1 MRRPESRLSPRTAF
15 LAALLAAPLAACAGA
30 TATRS
35 PDHGATAAGPAVDL
49 DEHALF
55 TGDGEPAALA
65 DLLAAVAAVD
75 LVGFGE
81 LHNHAVGSRVEL
93 EVLQGM
99 AAQGRPVALAMEF
112 FEADE
117 QAALDRYLAGE
128 IDEATFRAETRRDAH
143 YESSHRPLI
152 EFARAHKIPV
162 IAANAPRRL
171 VVAYRKAGGT
181 DYQGY
186 LAGLSP
192 EDRAFLPRTS
202 VPPDDDFK
210 VRFMTLMGPK
220 RGPAFFPS
228 MCLWN
233 DAMAESIADF
243 RATHPDHR
251 VLLIVG
257 SFHVARHL
265 GVVTKFKERRADDT
279 VRVLVM
285 SPAEGAMGFAGDDH
299 GEGDFVLR
307 VRVPKG

>member
-1 MRRPESRLSPRTAF
+1 MRSPGSWISPRAAL
-15 LAALLAAPLAACAGA
+15 LAALLALPLGACAKA
-30 TATRS
+30 NATRG
-35 PDHGATAAGPAVDL
+35 PDDATAAAVDL

-55 TGDGEPAALA
+55 AGDGQPAALA
-65 DLLAAVAAVD
+65 DLIAAVATVD

-93 EVLQGM
+93 ELLQGM
-99 AAQGRPVALAMEF
+99 AAQGRPLALAMEF
-112 FEADE
+112 FEADH

-128 IDEATFRAETRRDAH
+128 IDEATFRTATKRDAH

-152 EFARAHKIPV
+152 EFARAHKLPV

-186 LAGLSP
+186 LAGLSA
-192 EDRAFLPRTS
+192 EDRAFLPGAS

-210 VRFMTLMGPK
+210 ARFMTLMGPR

-233 DAMAESIADF
+233 DAMAESVADF
-243 RATHPDHR
+243 RAAHPEHR

-285 SPAEGAMGFAGDDH
+285 SPAEGAIGFAEDDR

-307 VRVPKG
+307 VRVPPPAKG